1 MSREYRDIDQRYA
14 ICREQLTK
22 HEQNASKQSKNIRG
36 KK

>member
-22 HEQNASKQSKNIRG
+22 HELTNGKNR
-36 KK
+36 KTKNTK